1 MLIFSDSSNY
11 FDTLN
16 TSPNSILKTL
26 IFDTVNYKKA
36 EDIASLLN
44 LDLISIILSNNQA
57 ESGSDDK
64 KIPTLDVTEL
74 LQLENSI
81 DLQVVSYISRHSAP
95 LAILVSILKLPF
107 TNSINE
113 FLAYAVSN
121 SKEFPVLF
129 NWICTKLHGFQLLNL
144 PTHLNLTHG
153 IYPLFTPSATSSVEP
168 AKSNQRNSKLLT
180 SISYSQ
186 LPLSPE
192 ELASLQDTTKFLELL
207 INENVNVEQEFY
219 VKVCKQTELTC

>member
-1 MLIFSDSSNY
+1 
-11 FDTLN
+11 
-16 TSPNSILKTL
+16 L
-26 IFDTVNYKKA
+26 IFDTVNYQKA

-57 ESGSDDK
+57 DSGIDNNE
-64 KIPTLDVTEL
+64 KIPTLDVAEL
-74 LQLENSI
+74 LQLENSL

-107 TNSINE
+107 TNNINE
-113 FLAYAVSN
+113 FLTYALTN

-129 NWICTKLHGFQLLNL
+129 NWICTKLYGFQLLNL
-144 PTHLNLTHG
+144 PSQLTLTHG
-153 IYPLFTPSATSSVEP
+153 IYSYYSTPPSSSATTN
-168 AKSNQRNSKLLT
+168 SNQRNSKLLT

-186 LPLSPE
+186 LPLSSE

-207 INENVNVEQEFY
+207 IHENINVEQEFH
-219 VKVCKQTELTC
+219 VKVHTLLFFFI